1 MKTKK
6 AGFTLIELL
15 VVIAIIAL
23 LMAILMPVLSKA
35 RESAKRAVCAS
46 QCRQIGLAITNY
58 AGDYQNMLPDDKDP
72 AHPYAVYRAD
82 KPEYRSAGKLI
93 AMKLACLYEGKYI
106 HEPKVFYCPSN
117 RIPLYKFESYNDPPP
132 WGPETAP
139 YQKFNRED
147 AVEHNQWVRIGYTYL
162 PIDPR
167 SAINPSTGVP
177 GYIDGKIANAERID
191 KLDRCMPY
199 MTDVVRH
206 KDQISHKRQKN
217 YAVNALF
224 SDGHVRLCNDPKV
237 FNNEAWPL
245 YEGTDERT
253 LAYKIFKL
261 ICEAK

>member
-23 LMAILMPVLSKA
+23 LMGILLPVLVSA
-35 RESAKRAVCAS
+35 REAVKRASCSS
-46 QCRQIGLAITNY
+46 QCRQVSIAIENY
-58 AGDYQNMLPDDKDP
+58 AGDYENMLPYDKDP

-82 KPEYRSAGKLI
+82 KPEYRYKSGKLI
-93 AMKLACLYEGKYI
+93 AMKLACLYEQKYI
-106 HEPKVFYCPSN
+106 REPKLFYCPSN
-117 RIPLYKFESYNDPPP
+117 RIPLYKFESYNDPAP

-147 AVEHNQWVRIGYTYL
+147 TVEHNQWVRIGYTYL
-162 PIDPR
+162 PID
-167 SAINPSTGVP
+167 SHSTKNPSTGVP
-177 GYIDGKIANAERID
+177 SNAERMD
-191 KLDRCMPY
+191 KLDKYTPY

-206 KDQISHKRQKN
+206 KDQISHKRQRN

-224 SDGHVRLCNDPKV
+224 TDGHVRLCNDPKV
-237 FNNEAWPL
+237 FNDEAWAQ
-245 YEGTDERT
+245 YEGTDDRT

-261 ICEAK
+261 IGEAK